1 MITIDLRSKPDP
13 GPAIAFAAKARD
25 HRVVVVAELPR
36 DAVVVEGHH
45 YVGKVGVTT
54 DPERIPPPRPRPKR
68 PEPTLAEVRSQRT
81 ADLQQQIRDHVDQ
94 HLPPQEREA
103 LSGLLQSTMLR
114 RSEGLAVDPF
124 AMMALLAALDWAEQA
139 LVWANTLAL
148 EITEAPDLAAVQ
160 AVSAE
165 TAIAALKPPPVVTAG
180 EIATALRRTPPES

>member
-1 MITIDLRSKPDP
+1 MTDADP
-13 GPAIAFAAKARD
+13 L
-25 HRVVVVAELPR
+25 VVVAVDETTNAKTGIVTRSPIYSRLSEVKAAR
-36 DAVVVEGHH
+36 VV
-45 YVGKVGVTT
+45 
-54 DPERIPPPRPRPKR
+54 
-68 PEPTLAEVRSQRT
+68 
-81 ADLQQQIRDHVDQ
+81 DLQQQIRDHVDQ

-124 AMMALLAALDWAEQA
+124 AMMALLAALDWAEQS
-139 LVWANTLAL
+139 LVWGNTLAQAVAA
-148 EITEAPDLAAVQ
+148 APDLAAVQ

>member
-1 MITIDLRSKPDP
+1 MQCVILAGGLATRMRPLTDTIPKAMVPVHGVPFADIQLRWLASQGVEDVVY
-13 GPAIAFAAKARD
+13 AIGYRG
-25 HRVVVVAELPR
+25 E
-36 DAVVVEGHH
+36 
-45 YVGKVGVTT
+45 
-54 DPERIPPPRPRPKR
+54 
-68 PEPTLAEVRSQRT
+68 
-81 ADLQQQIRDHVDQ
+81 QIRDHVDQ

-124 AMMALLAALDWAEQA
+124 AMMALLAALDWAEQS
-139 LVWANTLAL
+139 LVWGNTLAQAVAA
-148 EITEAPDLAAVQ
+148 APDLAAVQ